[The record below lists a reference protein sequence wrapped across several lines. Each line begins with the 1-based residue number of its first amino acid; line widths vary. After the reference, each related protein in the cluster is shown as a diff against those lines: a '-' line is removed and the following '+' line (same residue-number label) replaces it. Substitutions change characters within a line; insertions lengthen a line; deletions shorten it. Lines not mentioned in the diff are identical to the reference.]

1 MSAPKNDRPIHE
13 PFSWLDK
20 SLSDDRTAQFVA
32 TTFDFCN
39 GIALCLELAHSAN
52 LERAHNKDCNAGD
65 KCRPA
70 IGIVETERRLMFAQS
85 AAQMLTA
92 SAERHINRLNAAS
105 AATQEGA
112 K

>member
-1 MSAPKNDRPIHE
+1 MSAPKNDRPVHE

-39 GIALCLELAHSAN
+39 GIALCMELAHSAN
-52 LERAHNKDCNAGD
+52 LERAHNDDADDAD
-65 KCRPA
+65 KCQPV
-70 IGIVETERRLMFAQS
+70 IGIVDTEHLLMFAQS
-85 AAQMLTA
+85 AARMLA
-92 SAERHINRLNAAS
+92 SEAERNIERLNAQS
-105 AATQEGA
+105 AAAQQGA